1 MKQTEY
7 IQTAYEVEKIFKFNK
22 NILVIEKQIG
32 CLQTISHNKISKTQ
46 YFEGTQIKDIA
57 IVDKDKMIIVY
68 GGGVVLVDKE
78 LKIIE
83 KFYRG

>member
-1 MKQTEY
+1 LREP
-7 IQTAYEVEKIFKFNK
+7 IFN
-22 NILVIEKQIG
+22 
-32 CLQTISHNKISKTQ
+32 
-46 YFEGTQIKDIA
+46 IA
-57 IVDKDKMIIVY
+57 IVDKDKMLIVY